1 MALPLAAVLVVS
13 IAFHASAQ
21 PAPKNPEQLKNEL
34 AQDFAKGA
42 DVSKLDFS
50 GQPDA
55 LVKLLD
61 QAKYVQAGREPGD
74 QKETYIL
81 FVRSVARRLFVSM
94 NPAVA
99 LYGDRVRPSRSA
111 AAAKEELDARA
122 AIAADVKRNPG
133 ISEQKKARVTRDLA
147 QTSAY
152 LQRGMNGDA
161 NFIGAPA
168 EAATLT
174 ATAVGARGGDPA
186 AQRIN
191 WSSLP
196 PQVEPRRLVTYD
208 TPSPAVPAAPLGLAS
223 SLAQSWESLK
233 SYINWEEGK
242 TVAVEAYTGTLNYV
256 KSIGKMCWQFVKQA
270 FIDSDVLDVP
280 NPQSTGLLGIRP
292 GAAAM
297 FAEDV
302 KKNPKILDRMHYRR
316 VDLAHVSDDPSTVP
330 DGSLLIYARGC
341 SFANAQSGHAEL
353 TLGEATYQS
362 LHASNRRLPAIPVSG
377 NEVRV
382 CHFACTKRSMPFLRT
397 YGKQGCL
404 NMYVPVKST

>member
-1 MALPLAAVLVVS
+1 MIALQ
-13 IAFHASAQ
+13 ASAQ
-21 PAPKNPEQLKNEL
+21 PAPKNPDQLKSEL
-34 AQDFAKGA
+34 AQDFAKGV
-42 DVSKLDFS
+42 DVSKLDVS
-50 GQPDA
+50 GQPEA
-55 LVKLLD
+55 LVKLFD

-74 QKETYIL
+74 QKETHVL
-81 FVRSVARRLFVSM
+81 FVRSVARRLFVAIT
-94 NPAVA
+94 PAVE
-99 LYGDRVRPSRSA
+99 LYGDRVRPSRNSA
-111 AAAKEELDARA
+111 ATKDELDARA

-133 ISEQKKARVTRDLA
+133 ISEQKKARVTRDLG

-168 EAATLT
+168 QAPTLT
-174 ATAVGARGGDPA
+174 ATAVGARPGNA
-186 AQRIN
+186 ASQRIN
-191 WSSLP
+191 WANIP
-196 PQVEPRRLVTYD
+196 PQVEPTRLVTYA
-208 TPSPAVPAAPLGLAS
+208 TPSPAAPAPPLGLAS

-242 TVAVEAYTGTLNYV
+242 SVAVEAYTGTLNYV
-256 KSIGKMCWQFVKQA
+256 KSLGKLCWQFVKQA

-341 SFANAQSGHAEL
+341 SFASRESGHAEL
-353 TLGEATYQS
+353 TLGEATYQT
-362 LHASNRRLPAIPVSG
+362 LHARNARLRAIPVDA